1 MKKKILYIAAVVIC
15 LSLVTGGT
23 LAYYTGS
30 DTARNVITTGAVEVT
45 LVNQQRIGDTL
56 VPYPEQP
63 IAVMPGTTVSKV
75 VSVHNEEQTA
85 WVRLRYSVTVFDA
98 HGEILEIT
106 PEELE
111 NVVIIQPNGEGWT
124 FRDGWWY
131 CNAALGTGET
141 SEIFCE
147 NVKFS
152 AQNMGNKYQRCSVVI
167 DIIAQGVQKANN
179 GSSALEA
186 MGWPET

>member
-1 MKKKILYIAAVVIC
+1 MKKKILYIAALVIC

-30 DTARNVITTGAVEVT
+30 DTARNVITTGAVDVT
-45 LVNQQRIGDTL
+45 VVNQQRVGDEL

-63 IAVMPGTTVSKV
+63 ISIMPGRTVSKI
-75 VSVHNEEQTA
+75 VSVHNEEQPA
-85 WVRLRYSVTVFDA
+85 WVRLCYTVTVYDA
-98 HGEILEIT
+98 SGNVLEVT
-106 PEELE
+106 PEELAD
-111 NVVIIQPNGEGWT
+111 VVIIQPNGEGWT

-131 CNAALGTGET
+131 CNAALETGET

-152 AQNMGNKYQRCSVVI
+152 AEKMGNKFQKCSIVI
-167 DIIAQGVQKANN
+167 DITAQGVQKANN
-179 GSSALEA
+179 GTSALDA